1 MPAVASGACRILF
14 AATTAFCRH
23 ESAIPAAP
31 TPNATYRNH
40 PGHAEA
46 VEIIFDPA
54 RVSYRQILEF
64 FFQIHDPTT
73 RNRQG
78 NDVGTSYRSAIFYTS
93 DEQKRIAEDT
103 IADVDASG
111 LWPGKVVTEVVPA
124 GDVLG
129 GRTRTSGLSANDIR
143 TATPA
148 ISCGPTGDCRFA
160 PRRLQSR
167 HDSRSSSKRTLK
179 SLAVQCTAPVRSTVR
194 VREVLIEGYR
204 HSITSTYY
212 SEESTMSQPIQIL
225 GIAGS
230 LRRASYNRAALR
242 AAMQLVPQDTA
253 LDIFELDGISGFN
266 QDEEQNP
273 PPKVIELKRRIREAD
288 AILIV
293 TPEYNYSIPG
303 VLKNA
308 IDWASRPYGDSA
320 WNGKPVALMGASIGA
335 IGTAR
340 AQYHLRQVFVF
351 LNMFPINQ
359 PEVMISNAGERFD
372 AGGNLTDETTK
383 KLIRQL
389 LQSLADWTRRLA
401 QSL

>member
-1 MPAVASGACRILF
+1 
-14 AATTAFCRH
+14 
-23 ESAIPAAP
+23 
-31 TPNATYRNH
+31 
-40 PGHAEA
+40 
-46 VEIIFDPA
+46 
-54 RVSYRQILEF
+54 
-64 FFQIHDPTT
+64 
-73 RNRQG
+73 
-78 NDVGTSYRSAIFYTS
+78 
-93 DEQKRIAEDT
+93 
-103 IADVDASG
+103 
-111 LWPGKVVTEVVPA
+111 
-124 GDVLG
+124 
-129 GRTRTSGLSANDIR
+129 
-143 TATPA
+143 
-148 ISCGPTGDCRFA
+148 
-160 PRRLQSR
+160 
-167 HDSRSSSKRTLK
+167 
-179 SLAVQCTAPVRSTVR
+179 
-194 VREVLIEGYR
+194 
-204 HSITSTYY
+204 
-212 SEESTMSQPIQIL
+212 MSQPIQIL

-242 AAMQLVPQDTA
+242 AAMQLVPQEAA

-273 PPKVIELKRRIREAD
+273 PPKVIELKRGIREAD